1 MLPYH
6 AKMPKKD
13 EIEHILDSLDHL
25 MREGFDDE
33 PQASAKSAIH
43 GQDAE
48 HEPSEARVDG
58 RQPDVLEA
66 GVPTGPGNLTDEK
79 PGSVE
84 AAGENAGL
92 IEDDAFDESA
102 AIEDRSIDTVPGCA
116 PVREEPHRLL
126 LSEEML
132 DEELS
137 TEQPE
142 TVSDAGEKADMQT
155 LPTRETDPAWPKG
168 QGNRAVSGSKYGAIR
183 SLPDGQAMNDF
194 IRRVSSDVT
203 ARLAE
208 QLPLLVEESV
218 SKRLAELGVDSSK

>member
-1 MLPYH
+1 M
-6 AKMPKKD
+6 MPKED

-33 PQASAKSAIH
+33 PQASAKPATNE
-43 GQDAE
+43 QDIE
-48 HEPSEARVDG
+48 HEPSEAHVDG
-58 RQPDVLEA
+58 RPAGELEA
-66 GVPTGPGNLTDEK
+66 GVPDGPGNLIDEK
-79 PGSVE
+79 PEGVD
-84 AAGENAGL
+84 AAGEDAEF

-102 AIEDRSIDTVPGCA
+102 AAEDQSSDTGLGYA

-137 TEQPE
+137 AEQPE
-142 TVSDAGEKADMQT
+142 AGPDAEEKAGIQT
-155 LPTRETDPAWPKG
+155 LPTEDADRAWLEG
-168 QGNRAVSGSKYGAIR
+168 QGSRTAPGGKYGAIR